1 MRREQP
7 ASASPL
13 ARHPA
18 YLPGSDIE
26 LNSADFVPAEAIQKS
41 VTRLNLYLWRWS
53 GRLPT
58 SPHVNHKRETRS
70 MLFEEDDLRRLGKAF
85 DRAWDRFLRTGMLN
99 AANLQLSKEIL
110 ARRIL
115 DAARV
120 GEHDEWRLARDAFLY
135 LWQVQFPEL
144 ASTPIFATARAPSRS
159 RRRKTR

>member
-1 MRREQP
+1 
-7 ASASPL
+7 
-13 ARHPA
+13 
-18 YLPGSDIE
+18 
-26 LNSADFVPAEAIQKS
+26 
-41 VTRLNLYLWRWS
+41 
-53 GRLPT
+53 
-58 SPHVNHKRETRS
+58 

-99 AANLQLSKEIL
+99 AANLQVSKEIL

-144 ASTPIFATARAPSRS
+144 ASTPIFATARAPSRF
-159 RRRKTR
+159 RRRKTG